1 MNGHTHRIY
10 RLDGIEIDTSR
21 VCLKRDGQEQHIR
34 QKSFQVLMYLLEHRD
49 RLVTK
54 NELVDHI
61 WAAAA
66 VTDNTLEQCLA
77 DIRKVLRDNPRN
89 PLFIKTIRGV
99 GYRFIGAVEEIEPAQ
114 ANGAGMNHQATVAPA
129 HVADPLIPDVRLT
142 TQRWSR
148 QRWLLALSVIGL
160 VIIAIIVA
168 VSVVRKRNM
177 GDSLVSLTLPQDPS
191 RRPVAVMFFDNE
203 SGNADLDWLREGL
216 ADMII
221 TELSRS
227 KTLAVLSRQQLH
239 VLLERTGHNQSEKI
253 SLDEAL
259 KIARQTQAKL
269 VVLGS
274 FARLGDQIRID
285 VHLHDARDGQLL
297 TAERLVVDQPA
308 QILTQVDVLSL
319 KLSSYIGGNL
329 PSESKA
335 ELSRVMTNNLEA
347 YRCYSLGVE
356 MAQVLRNEEALVLLQ
371 KAVALDPEFA
381 MAYARMGYVYGITG
395 NSAEK
400 AKPYLEKAFQLTNR
414 LTEKDRLYINAWYAI
429 ESFDYTGAINAF
441 RQIIAGYPLEVEA
454 YRRLALLLL
463 GEVKN
468 AEAIEVLKQG
478 LVIDPG
484 ARDLYNA
491 LGLVYSETGRHD
503 EAIAMF
509 QRYVQLAPD
518 EPNAHDSLGLGYQW
532 AGRYDEAIQ
541 EYERAIALK
550 PNFEIAIVHVANVYF
565 QQGRYRA
572 AIDQYQRYLESAPT
586 DAERTRAYACIS
598 IVELRRGQLESAEQA
613 ARRGLKYHR
622 TAFGIAYVI
631 ALEKNDLPQATR
643 LKQEL
648 EHYQSN
654 DRGIRPSLRPLYYWR
669 GLLALKTG
677 ATADAVDNF
686 KLAVSHRPQAW
697 HLESWEDCLGN
708 AFLQLGRLDEAIAE
722 YQRILK
728 LNPNYPLVH
737 FHLAQAYERKGQ
749 LDQARSEYEQLLQ
762 KWKDADADVP
772 EVIAAK
778 KALAS

>member
-1 MNGHTHRIY
+1 MNGQTHRIY

-21 VCLKRDGQEQHIR
+21 VCLKRDGQEQHVR

-54 NELVDHI
+54 NELVDEI

-77 DIRKVLRDNPRN
+77 DIRKVLRDNSRN

-99 GYRFIGAVEEIEPAQ
+99 GYRFIGAVEELEPAP
-114 ANGAGMNHQATVAPA
+114 AKGVRTNHQATVAPA
-129 HVADPLIPDVRLT
+129 PAGDPVIPDVRLT
-142 TQRWSR
+142 TPRWFR
-148 QRWLLALSVIGL
+148 QRWLFTLSVIGL
-160 VIIAIIVA
+160 IAIAIVTIIL
-168 VSVVRKRNM
+168 VRKRNV
-177 GDSLVSLTLPQDPS
+177 GDSLVSMTLPQDPS
-191 RRPVAVMFFDNE
+191 RRPVAVMFFENE

-216 ADMII
+216 PDMII

-239 VLLERTGHNQSEKI
+239 VLLERTGHNQADKI

-308 QILTQVDVLSL
+308 QILTQVDVLAL
-319 KLSSYIGGNL
+319 KLGSYIGGRS

-347 YRCYSLGVE
+347 YRHYSLGVE
-356 MAQVLRNEEALVLLQ
+356 MAQALRNEEALVLLQ
-371 KAVALDPEFA
+371 KAVTLDPDFA
-381 MAYARMGYVYGITG
+381 MAYARIGYVHGITG
-395 NSAEK
+395 NSTEE
-400 AKPYLEKAFQLTNR
+400 AKPYLQKAFQLTNR
-414 LTEKDRLYINAWYAI
+414 LTEKDRLSITAWYAI
-429 ESFDYTGAINAF
+429 ANYDYAGAINAF

-454 YRRLALLLL
+454 YRRLALLLK
-463 GEVKN
+463 GEVKYD
-468 AEAIEVLKQG
+468 EAIEILKQA
-478 LVIDPG
+478 LVVDPG

-491 LGLVYSETGRHD
+491 LGSAYSETGRHNQ
-503 EAIAMF
+503 AIAMF

-541 EYERAIALK
+541 EYERALALK

-572 AIDQYQRYLESAPT
+572 AIDQYQRYLKSAPT
-586 DAERTRAYACIS
+586 DAERMRAYVCIS
-598 IVELRRGQLESAEQA
+598 TVELRRGQLESAERA
-613 ARRGLKYHR
+613 ARLALTYHK
-622 TAFGIAYVI
+622 TAFGIGYLI
-631 ALEKNDLPQATR
+631 ALEKNDLAQATR

-648 EHYQSN
+648 EQDQSN
-654 DRGIRPSLRPLYYWR
+654 DRGVRLSLRPLYYWR
-669 GLLALKTG
+669 GLFALKTG

-686 KLAVSHRPQAW
+686 KLVVNHRPQAW

-708 AFLQLGRLDEAIAE
+708 AYLQLGRLDEAVAE
-722 YQRILK
+722 YERILK

-737 FHLAQAYERKGQ
+737 YHLAQAYEHQGQ
-749 LDQARSEYEQLLQ
+749 RDQARYEYEQFLE

-772 EVIAAK
+772 EMIAAK

>member
-1 MNGHTHRIY
+1 
-10 RLDGIEIDTSR
+10 
-21 VCLKRDGQEQHIR
+21 
-34 QKSFQVLMYLLEHRD
+34 MYLLEHRD

-54 NELVDHI
+54 NELVDEI

-77 DIRKVLRDNPRN
+77 DIRKVLRDNSRN
-89 PLFIKTIRGV
+89 PVFIKTIRGV
-99 GYRFIGAVEEIEPAQ
+99 GYRFIGAVEEIELVQ
-114 ANGAGMNHQATVAPA
+114 ANGARTNHQPTSAPA
-129 HVADPLIPDVRLT
+129 PAADPLIPDVPPTRP
-142 TQRWSR
+142 RFRS
-148 QRWLLALSVIGL
+148 RWLLALSAIGL
-160 VIIAIIVA
+160 IVIAIVA
-168 VSVVRKRNM
+168 VNMVRKRRA
-177 GDSLVSLTLPQDPS
+177 GESLVSMTLPQDPS

-216 ADMII
+216 PDMII

-239 VLLERTGHNQSEKI
+239 VLLERTGHNQSDKI

-308 QILTQVDVLSL
+308 QILTQVDVLAL
-319 KLSSYIGGNL
+319 KLGSYIGGNS
-329 PSESKA
+329 PAESKA

-347 YRCYSLGVE
+347 YRHYSLGVE
-356 MAQVLRNEEALVLLQ
+356 MAQALRNEEALVLLQ
-371 KAVALDPEFA
+371 KAVTLDPDFA
-381 MAYARMGYVYGITG
+381 MAYARIGYVYGITG
-395 NSAEK
+395 NSTEE
-400 AKPYLEKAFQLTNR
+400 AKPYLQKAFQLTNR
-414 LTEKDRLYINAWYAI
+414 LTEKDRLSITAWYAI
-429 ESFDYTGAINAF
+429 ANYDYAGAINAF

-454 YRRLALLLL
+454 YRRLALLLK
-463 GEVKN
+463 GEVKYD
-468 AEAIEVLKQG
+468 EAIEVLKQA
-478 LVIDPG
+478 LVVDPG

-491 LGLVYSETGRHD
+491 LGSAYSETGRHD
-503 EAIAMF
+503 EALAMF
-509 QRYVQLAPD
+509 HRYLQLGPD

-541 EYERAIALK
+541 EYERALALK
-550 PNFEIAIVHVANVYF
+550 PNFEIAIVHLGNVYF

-572 AIDQYQRYLESAPT
+572 AIDQYQRYLKFAPT
-586 DAERTRAYACIS
+586 YAERVRAYACIA
-598 IVELRRGQLESAEQA
+598 IVELRRGHLEQAEQA
-613 ARRGLKYHR
+613 ARQALTYNK
-622 TAFGIAYVI
+622 IAYGAPYLI
-631 ALEKNDLPQATR
+631 ALEKNDLVKATR

-648 EHYQSN
+648 DQDQSN
-654 DRGIRPSLRPLYYWR
+654 DRGARSSLRSSYYWR
-669 GLLALKTG
+669 GLFALKTG

-686 KLAVSHRPQAW
+686 KLVVRHRPRPW
-697 HLESWEDCLGN
+697 DLDSWEDCLGN
-708 AFLQLGRLDEAIAE
+708 AYLQLGRLDEAVAE
-722 YQRILK
+722 YERILK

-737 FHLAQAYERKGQ
+737 YHLAQAYERKGQ
-749 LDQARSEYEQLLQ
+749 RDKARSEYEQFLK

-772 EVIAAK
+772 EMIAAK

>member
-1 MNGHTHRIY
+1 MNGQTHRIY

-21 VCLKRDGQEQHIR
+21 VCLKRDGQEQHVR

-54 NELVDHI
+54 NELVDQI

-77 DIRKVLRDNPRN
+77 DIRKVMRDNPRN
-89 PLFIKTIRGV
+89 PVFIKTIRGV
-99 GYRFIGAVEEIEPAQ
+99 GYRFIGAVEELEPAP
-114 ANGAGMNHQATVAPA
+114 AEGARTNHQATIALAPA
-129 HVADPLIPDVRLT
+129 GDPVIPDARLT
-142 TQRWSR
+142 TPRWFR
-148 QRWLLALSVIGL
+148 QRWLFALSVIGL
-160 VIIAIIVA
+160 LVITIGTVIL
-168 VSVVRKRNM
+168 VRKRNV
-177 GDSLVSLTLPQDPS
+177 GDSLVSMTLPQDPS

-239 VLLERTGHNQSEKI
+239 VLLERTGHNQADKI

-297 TAERLVVDQPA
+297 TAERMVVDQPS
-308 QILTQVDVLSL
+308 QILTQVDVLAL
-319 KLSSYIGGNL
+319 KLGTYIGGKS

-347 YRCYSLGVE
+347 YRHYSLGVE
-356 MAQVLRNEEALVLLQ
+356 MAQALRNEEALVLLQ
-371 KAVALDPEFA
+371 KAVTLDPEFA
-381 MAYARMGYVYGITG
+381 MAYARIGYVYGVTG
-395 NSAEK
+395 NSPEK
-400 AKPYLEKAFQLTNR
+400 AKSYLEKAFQLTNR
-414 LTEKDRLYINAWYAI
+414 LTEKDRLSITAWYAI
-429 ESFDYTGAINAF
+429 VNYDYAGAINAF

-454 YRRLALLLL
+454 YRRLALLLK
-463 GEVKN
+463 GEVKYY
-468 AEAIEVLKQG
+468 ESIEVLKQA
-478 LVIDPG
+478 LVMDPG
-484 ARDLYNA
+484 AKDLYNA

-503 EAIAMF
+503 EAMAMF

-518 EPNAHDSLGLGYQW
+518 EPNAHDSLALGYQW

-550 PNFEIAIVHVANVYF
+550 PDFEIAVVHLGNVYF

-572 AIDQYQRYLESAPT
+572 AIDQYQSYLKFAPT
-586 DAERTRAYACIS
+586 DAERTRAYACVA
-598 IVELRRGQLESAEQA
+598 IVELRRGQLERAGQA
-613 ARRGLKYHR
+613 ARQASTYDQLANGAPYL
-622 TAFGIAYVI
+622 V
-631 ALEKNDLPQATR
+631 ALAQNDLTKAA
-643 LKQEL
+643 KMKEEL
-648 EHYQSN
+648 EQYQSN
-654 DRGIRPSLRPLYYWR
+654 DRGARSSLRPSYYWR
-669 GLLALKTG
+669 GMFALKTG

-686 KLAVSHRPQAW
+686 KLVVSHRPRPW
-697 HLESWEDCLGN
+697 DIESWEDCLGN
-708 AFLQLGRLDEAIAE
+708 AYLQLGRFDEAIAE
-722 YQRILK
+722 YERILK

-737 FHLAQAYERKGQ
+737 YHLAQAYERKGQ
-749 LDQARSEYEQLLQ
+749 RDQARAEYEQFLRN
-762 KWKDADADVP
+762 WKDADADVP
-772 EVIAAK
+772 EMIAAK
-778 KALAS
+778 KALAG